1 MAFSLGNIIKAAGT
15 VTARALSPVV
25 NTALGAAN
33 AVKSMFSAPQQTQ
46 AAQPKTS
53 DALFSTAGNG
63 GGGFTTNSALP
74 QPIPPQTQTPM
85 SAGSVVL
92 PRATTPLAPP
102 SPSLMSAGQPAL
114 GPAPTIPSTIPN
126 TIITSPNQGFVPVT
140 TPAGPTSPATGFTS
154 TSQTGVPTQ
163 PTTGGAVAGTGQSA
177 QATTPGSPAIPDSL
191 LNQTSDQSIRDA
203 QGRIIDVSRQLQGRG
218 AAQLAAEAKAR
229 IPEQQQDLNNVM
241 AQINTLNQDAL
252 AEQIKIEGKPIASEF
267 ASRQIGAV
275 ERARTV
281 KVLGLSAVASALQ
294 GNIALARDYAT
305 KSVDAQFKPLED
317 ELATL
322 SQQLEFNKDNFTRS
336 EKARADKLMIALD
349 ERKRVLDEEK
359 TKRNEISSIALEAAK
374 NGADGETINAIM
386 NSGDLSS
393 ALGTARSA
401 LAKKNG
407 VGLYNLSEAQANIAS
422 KLADDFEKASG
433 QFSVVRD
440 AMGRIQAAQQGTGIS
455 DTALIFSYM
464 KLLDPSSVV
473 REGEFAT
480 VANAGSI
487 PQNVLNAYNKA
498 MSGEK
503 LPEGIR
509 KDILTTSGSLF
520 SKAQTTQNNIV
531 NQFNQRAQAYGIPT
545 DLVTR
550 DISAGISG
558 TPPLAGGVTR
568 DQIYA
573 RLKAKYPTASDADLN
588 RVTDDFVNNPN
599 RIPELGFTSDLGTSQ
614 NGLGGLSA
622 RYESSGSPGAIGY
635 DSTGGWS
642 YGTYQ
647 LAHNNALSFVQQ
659 SPYARDFQGLTF
671 NSPEFRKR
679 WQEVAARDPQGFA
692 QAQHDFISR
701 THFAPQE
708 QILSQGGIDVSTLS
722 PVLQNVV
729 WSTAVQHGPN
739 TPIVLNAIRS
749 VGPNASEADKIRA
762 IYAAR
767 WNGGRNFASST
778 PEVQRAVYNRFF
790 GPQGEMNT
798 ALATST
804 RGSMTA

>member
-74 QPIPPQTQTPM
+74 QPILPQTQTPV

-140 TPAGPTSPATGFTS
+140 TPAGPASLTTGFTS

-163 PTTGGAVAGTGQSA
+163 PTTGGTVAGTGQSA

-305 KSVDAQFKPLED
+305 KSVDAQFKPMED

-322 SQQLEFNKDNFTRS
+322 QQQLEFNKDNFTRA
-336 EKARADKLMIALD
+336 EKARADKLSIALD
-349 ERKRVLDEEK
+349 ERKRLLDEEK
-359 TKRNEISSIALEAAK
+359 VKRGQISEIALEAAK
-374 NGADGETINAIM
+374 NGADGDTINAIM
-386 NSGDLSS
+386 NSTDLSS
-393 ALGTARSA
+393 ALGTARGA

-440 AMGRIQAAQQGTGIS
+440 AYGRIQAAQQGNGIS

-464 KLLDPSSVV
+464 KLLDPGSVV

-480 VANAGSI
+480 VENAGSI
-487 PQNVLNAYNKA
+487 PENILNAYNKA
-498 MSGEK
+498 RNGQK
-503 LPEGIR
+503 IGALR
-509 KDILTTSGSLF
+509 DDILATSGALF
-520 SKAQTTQNNIV
+520 AKAQQTQNNIV
-531 NQFNQRAQAYGIPT
+531 NQFNSRAQAYGIPT

-550 DISAGISG
+550 DISAGISV
-558 TPPLAGGVTR
+558 TPTIGSSNVTR
-568 DQIYA
+568 DQVFA
-573 RLKAKYPTASDADLN
+573 RLKAKYPNRSDADLN
-588 RVTDDFVNNPN
+588 EVTDQYVANPS
-599 RIPELGFTSDLGTSQ
+599 RISELGFTSDLGTSQ

-647 LAHNNALSFVQQ
+647 LAHNNALNFVQQ
-659 SPYARDFQGLTF
+659 SPYAREFQGLTF

-679 WQEVAARDPQGFA
+679 WQEVAARDPQGFG
-692 QAQHDFISR
+692 QAQHDFISK

-739 TPIVLNAIRS
+739 TPIVLNAIKS

-762 IYAAR
+762 IYFAR
-767 WNGGRNFASST
+767 WNNGRNFASST
-778 PEVQRAVYNRFF
+778 PAVQRAVYNRFF

-798 ALATST
+798 ALALVN
-804 RGSMTA
+804 RGNMTA